1 MAEMSAT
8 LKSTLPHLNQTLDKT
23 KLLMDQG
30 RIVSGINLPARQELM
45 MLDTRSAHL
54 VVGFCH
60 LLCFGLVANVRI
72 SFALI
77 CFVPADQLPN
87 AICFGLVPNE

>member
-1 MAEMSAT
+1 MA
-8 LKSTLPHLNQTLDKT
+8 PQTSQLSS
-23 KLLMDQG
+23 LSPFVEHM
-30 RIVSGINLPARQELM
+30 P
-45 MLDTRSAHL
+45 SAHL

-60 LLCFGLVANVRI
+60 LLCFGLVPNVI
-72 SFALI
+72 IPYALI